1 MTREKFEEMIDELF
15 LDARNKGLD
24 YKTIKA
30 GDLHKKVGG
39 YPGSDNRMPTCC
51 EVMKKKMK
59 EGDVIV
65 DAPTKGI
72 GASLTIKYI
81 L

>member
-15 LDARNKGLD
+15 LDARNKGLEF
-24 YKTIKA
+24 KTIKA
-30 GDLHKKVGG
+30 GDLHEKVGN

-51 EVMKKKMK
+51 EVMRQKMK
-59 EGDVIV
+59 EGDIIV
-65 DAPTKGI
+65 DAPPKGN
-72 GASLTIKYI
+72 GASLTIKYK